1 MITLLGSLP
10 IYMFISSI
18 LGWDDAEL
26 REFKDAV
33 ELVPA
38 PFRSLAQLMYAIVNL
53 GTSLSPLHNR
63 FLAKLDVEAAHE
75 AALLTA
81 AKVQMH

>member
-1 MITLLGSLP
+1 
-10 IYMFISSI
+10 MFISAL

-33 ELVPA
+33 ELVPP
-38 PFRSLAQLMYAIVNL
+38 PFLILAKLMYAVVNV

-63 FLAKLDVEAAHE
+63 FGAKLDVEAAQE
-75 AALLTA
+75 AAQLTA